1 MLRHRYYLLLVFLLG
16 SFFITIESG
25 LAKEKYKVKSI
36 EFENNQAFEDGRL
49 RKLMI
54 SSPNKF
60 PVSIFSSSEY
70 IPDLF
75 ADDLKNVIDF
85 YHNHGYLQAVVVDTQ
100 LTFNKKKKEVKIK
113 IFVEEGELTR
123 IEGVEFFGNIF
134 FNDSLLAQKSNL
146 KIGEAFKRVKVNDVE
161 LLILTMYAD
170 NGYLEAEIETEIRII
185 EETHRAI
192 IDFNI
197 NEKSQFKIGE
207 IKLSGLEKTDKKVV
221 KHELL
226 FSEGE
231 IIKYSKLLETQ
242 RRLYLTGLFQ
252 SVFIRPEN
260 NASSDSSTKNILV
273 ELEEKDYGEFN
284 VSFGYGTLDKI
295 RGQAEIYYSNL
306 AGTGRKVAL
315 VTRASFIR
323 RYVEASFTEP
333 RTVGLPWRT
342 DINAFLEFREDP
354 GFDLSSVGGK
364 ITFGRNIGKNIR
376 TSISYRHENANIKNI
391 KVTPLPSDVKTNIR
405 SLIFSSIYD
414 SRNNLFDPSRGLF
427 LEWKNEIAGAFLR
440 SSSSFFRSTIE
451 AKYFHPLSKSA
462 VLATAMKIGWI
473 NILGGA
479 KEIPLNEKFYAGGPE
494 TLRAFDFQK
503 VGPLGENNIPIG
515 GKFQLVLNAFEL
527 RQSIYKWIGM
537 VAFLDVGNVWTDSEQ
552 FDFSDLR
559 LSPGMG
565 VRLSTPIGLARV
577 DIGFNVKPKPREPR
591 SNIYFSMGQAF

>member
-1 MLRHRYYLLLVFLLG
+1 MLKQYPFTILLLLLG
-16 SFFITIESG
+16 SFFLLIEQGYS
-25 LAKEKYKVKSI
+25 KETYKVKSI
-36 EFENNQAFEDGRL
+36 EFENNHAFDDGRL

-54 SSPNKF
+54 SRPTKF

-85 YHNHGYLQAVVVDTQ
+85 YHNQGYLQAAVVDTQ
-100 LTFNKKKKEVKIK
+100 LTFNKKKKEVKIR
-113 IFVEEGELTR
+113 ISVEEGELTR
-123 IEGVEFFGNIF
+123 IEGVEFFGNRLF
-134 FNDSLLAQKSNL
+134 SDSLLAQKSKL
-146 KIGEAFKRVKVNDVE
+146 KVGEAFKRVQVNDVE
-161 LLILTMYAD
+161 LLILTMYAN
-170 NGYLEAEIETEIRII
+170 NGYLETEIEKEVRISD
-185 EETHRAI
+185 ETHRAI
-192 IDFNI
+192 IDFDI
-197 NEKSQFKIGE
+197 DEKNQYTVHDIILK
-207 IKLSGLEKTDKKVV
+207 GLEKTDQKVV
-221 KHELL
+221 ERELL
-226 FSEGE
+226 FEKGE
-231 IIKYSKLLETQ
+231 VIKYSKLLETQ
-242 RRLYLTGLFQ
+242 RKLYLTGLFE
-252 SVFIRPEN
+252 SVFIRPLEN
-260 NASSDSSTKNILV
+260 SDSSQKNILV
-273 ELEEKDYGEFN
+273 EVKEKDYGEFN

-306 AGTGRKVAL
+306 AGTGRKVGL

-323 RYVEASFTEP
+323 RFVEASFTEP

-342 DINAFLEFREDP
+342 DINAFIENREDP

-364 ITFGRNIGKNIR
+364 ITFGRNIGENIR
-376 TSISYRHENANIKNI
+376 ASVSYRHENVNIKNI

-405 SLIFSSIYD
+405 SLILSSIYD
-414 SRNNLFDPSRGLF
+414 SRNNLFDPSKGLF
-427 LEWKNEIAGAFLR
+427 LEWKNEVAGAFLR

-451 AKYFHPLSKSA
+451 TKYFHPLSKSA

-479 KEIPLNEKFYAGGPE
+479 KDVPLNEKFYAGGPE

-503 VGPLGENNIPIG
+503 VGPLGENNVPIG

-537 VAFLDVGNVWTDSEQ
+537 VAFLDAGNVWTDSEQ

-565 VRLSTPIGLARV
+565 IRLSTPIGLARV
-577 DIGFNVKPKPREPR
+577 DIGFNVKPKPGEPR

>member
-1 MLRHRYYLLLVFLLG
+1 MLKQYPFTILLLLLG
-16 SFFITIESG
+16 SFFLLIEQGYS
-25 LAKEKYKVKSI
+25 KETYKVKSI
-36 EFENNQAFEDGRL
+36 EFENNHAFDDGRL

-54 SSPNKF
+54 SRPTKF

-85 YHNHGYLQAVVVDTQ
+85 YHNQGYLQAAVVDTQ
-100 LTFNKKKKEVKIK
+100 LTFNKKKKEVKIR
-113 IFVEEGELTR
+113 ISVEEGELTR
-123 IEGVEFFGNIF
+123 IEGVEFFGNRLF
-134 FNDSLLAQKSNL
+134 SDSLLAQKSKL
-146 KIGEAFKRVKVNDVE
+146 KIGEAFKRVQVNDVE
-161 LLILTMYAD
+161 LLILTMYAN
-170 NGYLEAEIETEIRII
+170 NGYLETEIEKEVRISD
-185 EETHRAI
+185 ETHRAI
-192 IDFNI
+192 IDFDI
-197 NEKSQFKIGE
+197 DEKNQYTVHDIILK
-207 IKLSGLEKTDKKVV
+207 GLEKTDQKVV
-221 KHELL
+221 ERELL
-226 FSEGE
+226 FEKGE
-231 IIKYSKLLETQ
+231 VIKYSKLLETQ
-242 RRLYLTGLFQ
+242 RKLYLTGLFE
-252 SVFIRPEN
+252 SVFIRPLEN
-260 NASSDSSTKNILV
+260 SDSSQKNILV
-273 ELEEKDYGEFN
+273 EVKEKDYGEFN

-306 AGTGRKVAL
+306 AGTGRKVGL

-323 RYVEASFTEP
+323 RFVEASFTEP

-342 DINAFLEFREDP
+342 DINAFIENREDP

-364 ITFGRNIGKNIR
+364 ITFGRNIGENIR
-376 TSISYRHENANIKNI
+376 ASVSYRHENVNIKNI

-405 SLIFSSIYD
+405 SLILSSIYD
-414 SRNNLFDPSRGLF
+414 SRNNLFDPSKGLF
-427 LEWKNEIAGAFLR
+427 LEWKNEVAGAFLR

-451 AKYFHPLSKSA
+451 TKYFHPLSKSA

-479 KEIPLNEKFYAGGPE
+479 KDVPLNEKFYAGGPE

-503 VGPLGENNIPIG
+503 VGPLGENNVPIG

-537 VAFLDVGNVWTDSEQ
+537 VAFLDAGNVWTDSEQ

-565 VRLSTPIGLARV
+565 IRLSTPIGLARV
-577 DIGFNVKPKPREPR
+577 DIGFNVKPKPGEPR

>member
-1 MLRHRYYLLLVFLLG
+1 MLKQYPFTILLLLLG
-16 SFFITIESG
+16 SFFLLIEQGYS
-25 LAKEKYKVKSI
+25 KETYKVKSI
-36 EFENNQAFEDGRL
+36 EFENNHAFDDGRL

-54 SSPNKF
+54 SRPTKF

-85 YHNHGYLQAVVVDTQ
+85 YHNQGYLQAAVVDTQ
-100 LTFNKKKKEVKIK
+100 LTFNKKKKEVKIR
-113 IFVEEGELTR
+113 ISVEEGELTR
-123 IEGVEFFGNIF
+123 IEGVEFFGNRLF
-134 FNDSLLAQKSNL
+134 SDSLLAQKSKL
-146 KIGEAFKRVKVNDVE
+146 KIGEAFKRVQVNDVE
-161 LLILTMYAD
+161 LLILTMYAN
-170 NGYLEAEIETEIRII
+170 NGYLETEIEKEVRISD
-185 EETHRAI
+185 ETHRAI
-192 IDFNI
+192 IDFDI
-197 NEKSQFKIGE
+197 DEKNQYTVHDIILK
-207 IKLSGLEKTDKKVV
+207 GLEKTDQKVV
-221 KHELL
+221 ERELL
-226 FSEGE
+226 FEKGE
-231 IIKYSKLLETQ
+231 VIKYSKLLETQ
-242 RRLYLTGLFQ
+242 RKLYLTGLFE
-252 SVFIRPEN
+252 SVFIRPLEN
-260 NASSDSSTKNILV
+260 SDSSQKNILV
-273 ELEEKDYGEFN
+273 EVKEKDYGEFN

-306 AGTGRKVAL
+306 AGTGRKVGL

-323 RYVEASFTEP
+323 RFVEASFTEP

-342 DINAFLEFREDP
+342 DINAFIENREDP

-364 ITFGRNIGKNIR
+364 ITFGRNIGENIR
-376 TSISYRHENANIKNI
+376 ASVSYRHENVNIKNI
-391 KVTPLPSDVKTNIR
+391 RVTPLPSDVKTNIR
-405 SLIFSSIYD
+405 SLILSSIYD
-414 SRNNLFDPSRGLF
+414 SRNNLFDPSKGLF
-427 LEWKNEIAGAFLR
+427 LEWKNEVAGAFLR

-451 AKYFHPLSKSA
+451 TKYFHPLSKSA

-479 KEIPLNEKFYAGGPE
+479 KDVPLNEKFYAGGPE

-503 VGPLGENNIPIG
+503 VGPLGENNVPIG

-537 VAFLDVGNVWTDSEQ
+537 VAFLDAGNVWTDSEQ

-565 VRLSTPIGLARV
+565 IRLSTPIGLARV
-577 DIGFNVKPKPREPR
+577 DIGFNVKPKPGEPR

>member
-1 MLRHRYYLLLVFLLG
+1 MLKQYPFTILLLLLG
-16 SFFITIESG
+16 SFFLLIEQGYS
-25 LAKEKYKVKSI
+25 KETYKVKSI
-36 EFENNQAFEDGRL
+36 EFENNHAFDDGRL

-54 SSPNKF
+54 SRPTKF

-85 YHNHGYLQAVVVDTQ
+85 YHNQGYLQAAVVDTQ
-100 LTFNKKKKEVKIK
+100 LTFNKKKKEVKIR
-113 IFVEEGELTR
+113 ISVEEGELTR
-123 IEGVEFFGNIF
+123 IEGVEFFGNRLF
-134 FNDSLLAQKSNL
+134 SDSLLAQKSKL
-146 KIGEAFKRVKVNDVE
+146 KVGEAFKRVQVNDVE
-161 LLILTMYAD
+161 LLILTMYAN
-170 NGYLEAEIETEIRII
+170 NGYLETEIEKEVRISD
-185 EETHRAI
+185 ETHRAI
-192 IDFNI
+192 IDFDI
-197 NEKSQFKIGE
+197 DEKNQYTVHDIILK
-207 IKLSGLEKTDKKVV
+207 GLEKTDQKVV
-221 KHELL
+221 ERELL
-226 FSEGE
+226 FEKGE
-231 IIKYSKLLETQ
+231 VIKYSKLLETQ
-242 RRLYLTGLFQ
+242 RKLYLTGLFE
-252 SVFIRPEN
+252 SVFIRPLEN
-260 NASSDSSTKNILV
+260 SDSSQKNILV
-273 ELEEKDYGEFN
+273 EVKEKDYGEFN

-306 AGTGRKVAL
+306 AGTGRKVGL

-323 RYVEASFTEP
+323 RFVEASFTEP

-342 DINAFLEFREDP
+342 DINAFIENREDP

-364 ITFGRNIGKNIR
+364 ITFGRNIGENIR
-376 TSISYRHENANIKNI
+376 ASVSYRHENVNIKNI
-391 KVTPLPSDVKTNIR
+391 RVTPLPSDVKTNIR
-405 SLIFSSIYD
+405 SLILSSIYD
-414 SRNNLFDPSRGLF
+414 SRNNLFDPSKGLF
-427 LEWKNEIAGAFLR
+427 LEWKNEVAGAFLR

-451 AKYFHPLSKSA
+451 TKYFHPLSKSA

-479 KEIPLNEKFYAGGPE
+479 KDVPLNEKFYAGGPE

-503 VGPLGENNIPIG
+503 VGPLGENNVPIG

-537 VAFLDVGNVWTDSEQ
+537 VAFLDAGNVWTDSEQ

-565 VRLSTPIGLARV
+565 IRLSTPIGLARV
-577 DIGFNVKPKPREPR
+577 DIGFNVKPKPGEPR

>member
-1 MLRHRYYLLLVFLLG
+1 MLKQYLFTILLLLLG
-16 SFFITIESG
+16 SFFLLIEQGYS
-25 LAKEKYKVKSI
+25 KETYKVKSI
-36 EFENNQAFEDGRL
+36 EFENNHAFDDGRL

-54 SSPNKF
+54 SRPTKF

-85 YHNHGYLQAVVVDTQ
+85 YHNQGYLQAAVVDTQ
-100 LTFNKKKKEVKIK
+100 LTFNKKKKEVKIR
-113 IFVEEGELTR
+113 ISVEEGELTR
-123 IEGVEFFGNIF
+123 IEGVEFFGNRLF
-134 FNDSLLAQKSNL
+134 SDSLLAQKSKL
-146 KIGEAFKRVKVNDVE
+146 KIGEAFKRVQVNDVE
-161 LLILTMYAD
+161 LLILTMYAN
-170 NGYLEAEIETEIRII
+170 NGYLETEIEKEVRISD
-185 EETHRAI
+185 ETHRAI
-192 IDFNI
+192 IDFDI
-197 NEKSQFKIGE
+197 DEKNQYTVHDIILKE
-207 IKLSGLEKTDKKVV
+207 LEKTDQKVV
-221 KHELL
+221 ERELL
-226 FSEGE
+226 FEKGE
-231 IIKYSKLLETQ
+231 VIKYSKLLETQ
-242 RRLYLTGLFQ
+242 RKLYLTGLFE
-252 SVFIRPEN
+252 SVFIRPLEN
-260 NASSDSSTKNILV
+260 SDSSQKNILV
-273 ELEEKDYGEFN
+273 EVKEKDYGEFN

-306 AGTGRKVAL
+306 AGTGRKVGL

-323 RYVEASFTEP
+323 RFVEASFTEP

-342 DINAFLEFREDP
+342 DINAFIENREDP

-364 ITFGRNIGKNIR
+364 ITFGRNIGENIR
-376 TSISYRHENANIKNI
+376 ASVSYRHENVNIKNI

-405 SLIFSSIYD
+405 SLILSSIYD
-414 SRNNLFDPSRGLF
+414 SRNNLFDPSKGLF
-427 LEWKNEIAGAFLR
+427 LEWKNEVAGAFLR

-451 AKYFHPLSKSA
+451 TKYFHPLSKSA

-479 KEIPLNEKFYAGGPE
+479 KDVPLNEKFYAGGPE

-503 VGPLGENNIPIG
+503 VGPLGENNVPIG

-537 VAFLDVGNVWTDSEQ
+537 VAFLDAGNVWTDSEQ

-565 VRLSTPIGLARV
+565 IRLSTPIGLARV
-577 DIGFNVKPKPREPR
+577 DIGFNVKPKPGEPR